1 MDLQHGRNHP
11 MRINYNAT
19 AMVAVNALNKNDN
32 AVSKSTERL
41 SSGLKIN
48 RAKDNPSGY
57 ALSRR
62 MKAQLEGLKQ
72 AGDNTSDGINI
83 IETADGA
90 LGEIHDMLQRINELA
105 VKSANGTWSDSDRK
119 LMDEE
124 VQQLKNEIERV
135 SETTEFNGQ
144 KLLNGSFD
152 LKGYTNNI
160 DVKVSGYSDS
170 VEKGIYK
177 FTFNGISFDADG
189 NINAKLEDITVTS
202 DAQNTVSDVSVAG
215 VTENRITLV
224 GSKGFEI
231 SFDLTSGYTGTEFEA
246 DVTGLGAMTLQ
257 VGANEGQVLDLCIP
271 DAGIKGL
278 ALHGEDVLT
287 SENALKMI
295 DTVSGAITKISSIRS
310 KLGAYQNRLE
320 STSTMLDITEENMTE
335 AFSGI
340 TDVDMSEEYT
350 NYSTYQILT
359 QASTSVLAQANERP
373 SQVLQ
378 LLQ

>member
-1 MDLQHGRNHP
+1 

-19 AMVAVNALNKNDN
+19 AMVAVNALNKNDS

-41 SSGLKIN
+41 STGLKIN

-90 LGEIHDMLQRINELA
+90 MGEIHDMLQRINELA
-105 VKSANGTWSDSDRK
+105 IKSANGTWSDSDRTM
-119 LMDEE
+119 MDEE
-124 VQQLKNEIERV
+124 VQQLKDEIQRV

-152 LKGYTNNI
+152 LKGYTTDIN
-160 DVKVSGYSDS
+160 VKVSSYSEY

-177 FTFNGISFDADG
+177 FSFEGLVFDEDG
-189 NINAKLEDITVTS
+189 NITTPIDQITV
-202 DAQNTVSDVSVAG
+202 NTADNENDIAKGATISNVL
-215 VTENRITLV
+215 ENRITLA

-231 SFDLTSGYTGTEFEA
+231 SFDIYKDYVDATGSGAPFEV

-257 VGANEGQVLDLCIP
+257 VGANEGQVLDLSIP
-271 DAGIKGL
+271 DVGTKGL
-278 ALHGEDVLT
+278 GIRQQDVLT
-287 SENALKMI
+287 SDNALQMI
-295 DTVSGAITKISSIRS
+295 DAISDAIAKVSSIRS

-350 NYSTYQILT
+350 SYSTYQILT
-359 QASTSVLAQANERP
+359 QASTSVLSQANERP